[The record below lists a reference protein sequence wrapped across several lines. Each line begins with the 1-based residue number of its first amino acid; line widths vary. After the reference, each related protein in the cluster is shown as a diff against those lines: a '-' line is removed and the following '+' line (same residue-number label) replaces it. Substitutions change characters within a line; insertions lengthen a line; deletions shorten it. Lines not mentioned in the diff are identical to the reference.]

1 MGNVFSSRATPEERR
16 KFRAFLMT
24 TPALALLSLVLL
36 IPIFTIIY
44 QSFTLPTT
52 GFQNYLWFFNTNINV
67 TVLIRTFKVALI
79 VTLLCT
85 VIAYPYAY
93 AMSVLK
99 PKYRILLILC
109 TLVPLWASDI
119 VRTFAWIIILQNSG
133 VLNSILEYF
142 GFEKVRLIRTQTGVM
157 IGMVQILL
165 PFMIMPLYSVMRG
178 INLDLIK
185 ASCSLGASPLVSF
198 FKIYLPLSLPGV
210 FSGATIVFILAT
222 GFYITPLLLGG
233 PTSTLLS
240 TLVQQQISSLLNW
253 GHGGAMS
260 VVLLILTFGCLLAV
274 TPFMRRKRMSVNED
288 K

>member
-52 GFQNYLWFFNTNINV
+52 GFQNYLWFFNTDINV

-79 VTLLCT
+79 VTVLCT

-99 PKYRILLILC
+99 PQYRILLILC

-133 VLNSILEYF
+133 VFNSILEYF

-274 TPFMRRKRMSVNED
+274 TPFMRRKRKSVNED